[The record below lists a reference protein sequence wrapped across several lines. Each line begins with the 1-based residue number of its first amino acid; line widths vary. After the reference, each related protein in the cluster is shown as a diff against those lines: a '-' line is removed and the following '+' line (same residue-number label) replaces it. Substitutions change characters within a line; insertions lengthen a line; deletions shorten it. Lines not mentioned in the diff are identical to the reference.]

1 MHAPARIWRGAL
13 PRACLFTEASLGQ
26 ELDLQVG
33 FESLVNIRM
42 QRFVMSGRCGQL
54 RKSALHCGA
63 WHYAKRGGASVT
75 PRSAAGATRAG
86 RGKPRATYN
95 TR

>member
-1 MHAPARIWRGAL
+1 MHAPAGIWPASQLRGAL

-42 QRFVMSGRCGQL
+42 QWFVMSGRCGQL
-54 RKSALHCGA
+54 RKCVSYRAFSATLWGVA
-63 WHYAKRGGASVT
+63 LRKK
-75 PRSAAGATRAG
+75 G
-86 RGKPRATYN
+86 RCFSN
-95 TR
+95 C

>member
-54 RKSALHCGA
+54 QDALTQRETGVQ
-63 WHYAKRGGASVT
+63 ASDA
-75 PRSAAGATRAG
+75 RSKGCERSQTI
-86 RGKPRATYN
+86 T
-95 TR
+95 